1 MMTRATSHTLLW
13 KNPRAPVTLGD
24 NPLMGWTRYEWW
36 EQKLCFKKTGHPAP
50 LAGLAIAAVDGAIAA
65 ARNVT
70 ITRVDADPETTPS
83 SNLLTKFG
91 LLRPVT
97 LICPEREVIGA
108 ASVRWVVAW
117 LTGDARKAQPET
129 IPETA
134 AQAAVNALVKES
146 YPLYNQA
153 PSMYAVPNLILRH
166 DTTAEDL
173 GIVERQKITP
183 DVVCASV
190 SDDPD
195 VVEAVLRWD
204 RATPSTWRDLVRARL
219 AAQERAGI
227 PERDR
232 APLYSGQ
239 VEEFLMPIIMRMGKE
254 DEPMVLAQLRQ
265 NLRRIYGEHA
275 ETVLVFMLASYQHG
289 GTEKLLALA
298 SAKAAA

>member
-1 MMTRATSHTLLW
+1 M
-13 KNPRAPVTLGD
+13 
-24 NPLMGWTRYEWW
+24 
-36 EQKLCFKKTGHPAP
+36 
-50 LAGLAIAAVDGAIAA
+50 
-65 ARNVT
+65 
-70 ITRVDADPETTPS
+70 
-83 SNLLTKFG
+83 
-91 LLRPVT
+91 
-97 LICPEREVIGA
+97 
-108 ASVRWVVAW
+108 AW

-183 DVVCASV
+183 DMICGSV
-190 SDDPD
+190 ADDPD
-195 VVEAVLRWD
+195 VAEAVLRWD

-219 AAQERAGI
+219 AAQERIGVAVAN
-227 PERDR
+227 R

-239 VEEFLMPIIMRMGKE
+239 VEELLMPIIMRMGRD

-275 ETVLVFMLASYQHG
+275 ETVLMFMLRTYRHG
-289 GTEKLLALA
+289 GAEKLLALA
-298 SAKAAA
+298 SAKVAA